1 MSMPKFPEL
10 PNLDIESSV
19 AQILSSI
26 ALEEVALSHILNAEG
41 EKIQYALGTL
51 ENSTLPEPATID
63 EVLKVNESVKDM
75 LGTVSL
81 NQMFLLGK
89 MSKALDAFKENKK
102 NGPTKTEAVGSYL
115 SMIQHQLVNR
125 NEPVIFDVTVSEKGV
140 TKNADHSFTLNES
153 KYWKVDFGAS
163 MASTEGGP
171 AEVMFYLDDVL
182 ISNLPLFDSFQRH
195 YTRSFIIPAKQGSV
209 LKVIGVGNP
218 IRFESLQ
225 SNAYL
230 TINSV
235 ADY

>member
-10 PNLDIESSV
+10 PDLDIESSV

-51 ENSTLPEPATID
+51 ENSVLVEPATF
-63 EVLKVNESVKDM
+63 EQVMEVNESVKDM
-75 LGTVSL
+75 LGAVSL

-89 MSKALDAFKENKK
+89 MSKAMDIY
-102 NGPTKTEAVGSYL
+102 NGTKRNGSARPGAVGSYL
-115 SMIQHQLVNR
+115 SMIPHQLVNR
-125 NEPVIFDVTVSEKGV
+125 NEPVIFDVTITEKGV
-140 TKNADHSFTLNES
+140 TKNADHSFTLNAS

-163 MASTEGGP
+163 MSSTEGGP
-171 AEVMFYLDDVL
+171 AEVMFYIDDELV
-182 ISNLPLFDSFQRH
+182 SNLPLFDSFQRH
-195 YTRSFIIPAKQGSV
+195 YTRSFITPAKQGAV